1 MLKSYDTLHQNVH
14 LGVLV
19 GIASICLEWLSVYV
33 VQKLTV
39 WWQKAT
45 KRSRLK
51 DLTSPWCVLPNT
63 QGLVLFA

>member
-19 GIASICLEWLSVYV
+19 GIASDCLEWLNAYV

-39 WWQKAT
+39 WWQKTT
-45 KRSRLK
+45 KRSRPK
-51 DLTSPWCVLPNT
+51 DLTSPQCVLRNT